1 MPLEHL
7 VEIDEIQRRWGR
19 PTSSSGG
26 AMTRPSRRRCARF
39 RAACRI
45 LLLLALPVEI
55 ARAEPEP
62 GSVSSTPASRDL
74 ESGDLGSPVEASRW
88 RPELGVAFQTGFPQD
103 DFIAD
108 TGFGAAIFAG
118 VGLPDLPVVLGAE
131 FAFQVDENDRRTLAE
146 TAVSEV
152 EARTDSDIAMLHF
165 VARLQPVSGRFRPYF
180 DAMIGFK
187 EFETR
192 TRIDENFDDFGDP
205 DDCIFTDCTRPID
218 NDKNSSDIALS
229 YGVGAGLDVR
239 IYRVDAAVISLVAG
253 VHYLFGEEAK
263 YVDPSSV
270 RIIDANTVQFVT
282 VRSRTDLLT
291 TQLGIDVQF

>member
-1 MPLEHL
+1 
-7 VEIDEIQRRWGR
+7 
-19 PTSSSGG
+19 
-26 AMTRPSRRRCARF
+26 MTDRSRRLWARI
-39 RAACRI
+39 RAGCLI
-45 LLLLALPVEI
+45 LPHLAIPFEI
-55 ARAEPEP
+55 GRAEPLP
-62 GSVSSTPASRDL
+62 GSAYATPASSDL
-74 ESGDLGSPVEASRW
+74 ESVGPASPVEASRW
-88 RPELGVAFQTGFPQD
+88 RPELGIAFHAGFPQD
-103 DFIAD
+103 DFVAD
-108 TGFGAAIFAG
+108 TAFGAAIFAG

-131 FAFQVDENDRRTLAE
+131 FAFLVDENDRRTLAE

-165 VARLQPVSGRFRPYF
+165 VARLQPASGRFRPYL

-205 DDCIFTDCTRPID
+205 DDCIFTDCSRPID
-218 NDKNSSDIALS
+218 DDENSSDIAFS
-229 YGVGAGLDVR
+229 YGVGAGLDVQ
-239 IYRVDAAVISLVAG
+239 IYRVDAAIVRLVAG
-253 VHYLFGEEAK
+253 VHYLFGERAE

-291 TQLGIDVQF
+291 TQLGIHIQF